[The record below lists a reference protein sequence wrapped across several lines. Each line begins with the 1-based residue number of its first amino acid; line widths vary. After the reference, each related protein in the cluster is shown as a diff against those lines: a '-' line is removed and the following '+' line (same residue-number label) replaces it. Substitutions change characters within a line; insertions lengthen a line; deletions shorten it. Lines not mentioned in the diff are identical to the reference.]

1 MRANAFAKTPRATNQ
16 AALGM
21 GIHLAVGLG
30 FGAVFGLIAW
40 AIGLSRAA
48 IAAVGVVFGL
58 LVLLLDGFVL
68 LPVAAAIFGAGKPIS
83 DMATIVGWGTF
94 TLEHAIYGLG
104 LGLMSAVLAST
115 KAARSARTGI
125 ETIEERGGLAPHGGS
140 PRLASLGGR
149 GAVTRRLSSREKE
162 VVQVPKA
169 AVLVL
174 ADTETHEDLGRAV
187 NALIAAREFKDSGDE
202 VRVIFDGAGTK
213 WVKELVQP
221 DHRAH
226 PLYEA
231 VRDRVAGACAY
242 CAGAFGVEESVE
254 ENGVPML
261 DEYDHHPSLRTL
273 VAEGFEVLTF

>member
-1 MRANAFAKTPRATNQ
+1 M
-16 AALGM
+16 
-21 GIHLAVGLG
+21 
-30 FGAVFGLIAW
+30 
-40 AIGLSRAA
+40 
-48 IAAVGVVFGL
+48 
-58 LVLLLDGFVL
+58 
-68 LPVAAAIFGAGKPIS
+68 
-83 DMATIVGWGTF
+83 
-94 TLEHAIYGLG
+94 
-104 LGLMSAVLAST
+104 
-115 KAARSARTGI
+115 
-125 ETIEERGGLAPHGGS
+125 
-140 PRLASLGGR
+140 
-149 GAVTRRLSSREKE
+149 
-162 VVQVPKA
+162 PKA

-213 WVKELVQP
+213 WVKELAQP

-231 VRDRVAGACAY
+231 VRDWVAGACAD